1 MVWSVISCPK
11 PFLIHS
17 TVTLHFCSLHEKWDP
32 ANSCLASLPQTCCP
46 ICTVSPATN
55 GRQFALPSAS
65 LQIHVHPH
73 PSRPPIPSVP
83 LGLLPCFIVSGQHD
97 SPVADFPAGSLDYLQ
112 NILHIAAGVIF
123 KQMQLG
129 SCPSLP
135 GHSLWFSGPS
145 LALSISSPLSRNCSF
160 FTVCPFA
167 HTTPVLSHPNYQP
180 LPGPRAQLTSTP
192 VLSTF
197 CLLLSLPAGHLYSSL
212 RVLFSYSSLAC
223 VCHFTQD

>member
-1 MVWSVISCPK
+1 MRSGIL
-11 PFLIHS
+11 LILAGLPYHRRAVPS
-17 TVTLHFCSLHEKWDP
+17 AQSLQP
-32 ANSCLASLPQTCCP
+32 RT
-46 ICTVSPATN
+46 
-55 GRQFALPSAS
+55 GGQFALPSAS

-83 LGLLPCFIVSGQHD
+83 FGLLPCFIVSGQHD

-145 LALSISSPLSRNCSF
+145 LALSISSPLSRNCSL
-160 FTVCPFA
+160 FTVCPFPP
-167 HTTPVLSHPNYQP
+167 HLSFPTLIASHFR
-180 LPGPRAQLTSTP
+180 GPE
-192 VLSTF
+192 LSSPPHL
-197 CLLLSLPAGHLYSSL
+197 CRLLSLPAGYLYSSL
-212 RVLFSYSSLAC
+212 RVLFSCSSLAC
-223 VCHFTQD
+223 VCHSTQV

>member
-1 MVWSVISCPK
+1 MRSGIL
-11 PFLIHS
+11 LILAGLPYHRRAVPS
-17 TVTLHFCSLHEKWDP
+17 AQSLQP
-32 ANSCLASLPQTCCP
+32 RT
-46 ICTVSPATN
+46 
-55 GRQFALPSAS
+55 GGQFALPSAS

-192 VLSTF
+192 VFSTF

>member
-192 VLSTF
+192 VFSTF
-197 CLLLSLPAGHLYSSL
+197 CLLLSPSWALVFIS
-212 RVLFSYSSLAC
+212 
-223 VCHFTQD
+223 